1 MYRVMLYHYRDGF
14 ETDFPTEAS
23 RTLYDASNPSDTV
36 TLLTG
41 TGKNSITELPTF
53 DFTILPNH
61 PLYNEIV
68 KFKTW
73 VTVYRGPDQSDFD
86 IALNRYSTA
95 ISSSVGLHDACG
107 KLMQMLFKSGNVDLL
122 NRPQVSAEDLENAG
136 WSDPGE
142 GTATVFSTYYSLG
155 TDGVSFPANAIIH
168 LTPIKAD
175 GTILS
180 PSALDSYV
188 DYLAGHASSID
199 GLINADKRSNG
210 ILLCVHSV
218 TGSWQSAYSFADS
231 VDECLHELQ
240 AIYYLDDTSELP
252 SESGLRMIAQKIIPE
267 LLVVHNVLFHGR
279 VISDGLDFYGQK
291 TVSCEGA
298 LGCLLDS
305 VIDPLPAITE
315 TPKDHLQKIIAAHNT
330 LMRATPYPEP
340 YKCFTVGNV
349 TVNAANTNKKF
360 EKVEGYS
367 QTRSLI
373 DDHLIDYYKGYLFA
387 RYESGT
393 LYLDWLKNFNRENS
407 QPIKMAVNM
416 LDRTLEESADEYY
429 TVMLPVGSKNTTID
443 GKYLQDAAA
452 IKKYGRIFKA
462 ESFGDSKKKADL
474 LAKAQ
479 KEFNK
484 RGTNLPLS
492 VHIKAVDM
500 SLLGSDVDELLAG
513 DHLTNVEDRTG
524 ALFTDLTIAEHNYDI
539 FNPANDEF
547 VMENQE
553 AIDKR
558 NTSSSG
564 NGTISS
570 RAGRGSKDLFD
581 DTKNLYRH
589 YDNLTLDVKDTYTLT
604 ADTIHENSKYHQ
616 IITGVFET
624 LADESN
630 VRTETD
636 NIKTVKFK
644 NFYINNSYGKGD
656 YVRRGD
662 KTYMFTGQYEPGTG
676 WDQAVA
682 DGLVQET
689 DLGESVDIKSI
700 YGTHTHQD
708 ATGTTTVV
716 QDVTGIQMNKTKPEI
731 TDFSADT
738 EYKEGDYVR
747 YNDKIFRCLWDHKG
761 KFTGDHFAY
770 VAEKKDESDIFTYT
784 PVYKTDELG
793 NTVMNLI
800 TGEAEYQLVDGNLD
814 GVPISNPIKS
824 ITRRT
829 QTEFYDV
836 IGTTDTY
843 QSVTDT
849 FDPTKSYAVGKAVK
863 YNGKFYRFIA
873 AHPGTSQNPLPWD
886 WDHVEP
892 LTETTVVNGEQLYTL
907 TSVNGSTLFHNEK
920 EIDQIVGEIEIV
932 QTKDADGKVVGRDLV
947 IKNGGG
953 IRSRQDN
960 VEVGIFE
967 NGALNAGLMVNSLNS
982 KSTDIVAIA
991 FSSSKK
997 YAVGDYVTYNG
1008 KVYRCITAHEGS
1020 WNASHFTEASGKIA
1034 KLKADIVDLGDYAT
1048 VGTLNAR
1055 LVKADA
1061 IFSAEATH
1069 DDAYVNDL
1077 YGDSITLS
1085 GTGLLTCESVITG
1098 GLVLG
1103 ETDMEDAIVSIAED
1117 ANPPS
1122 GKIGFTYMTAG
1133 GTTGAVNFNIADTA
1147 KYKADIGIK
1156 SIGSWYWSND
1166 DRKYLSQIKPNA
1178 GSDMYAE
1185 LPTITLDSPL
1195 GTQSYANVFAYGPE
1209 DGGNKYAVSSAKAL
1223 YLKTV
1228 ASDNKC
1234 YLLNENADPKTGA
1247 SGNILAEV
1255 AIPTADPGRITSL
1268 TLRSDLTTAQAITYD
1283 TTEKEYTVRCQATGS
1298 NVSNSPYQAQ
1308 VAVSGSAAFNHG
1320 WNTLVANCSSTSYVS
1335 LGNSNSATGTPTKT
1349 TTAVTGYVWV
1359 KNASGNFEK
1368 RRSFSLSHSIGTVY
1382 HKSSSYSGSLSVKIY
1397 LGNGYVTKTS
1407 SALADS
1413 AWNNL
1418 K

>member
-1 MYRVMLYHYRDGF
+1 MYRVMLYHYRDDF
-14 ETDFPTEAS
+14 ETDFPTDAS

-73 VTVYRGPDQSDFD
+73 VTVYR
-86 IALNRYSTA
+86 NST
-95 ISSSVGLHDACG
+95 
-107 KLMQMLFKSGNVDLL
+107 
-122 NRPQVSAEDLENAG
+122 
-136 WSDPGE
+136 
-142 GTATVFSTYYSLG
+142 
-155 TDGVSFPANAIIH
+155 
-168 LTPIKAD
+168 
-175 GTILS
+175 
-180 PSALDSYV
+180 
-188 DYLAGHASSID
+188 
-199 GLINADKRSNG
+199 
-210 ILLCVHSV
+210 
-218 TGSWQSAYSFADS
+218 
-231 VDECLHELQ
+231 
-240 AIYYLDDTSELP
+240 
-252 SESGLRMIAQKIIPE
+252 
-267 LLVVHNVLFHGR
+267 VLFHGR

-315 TPKDHLQKIIAAHNT
+315 TPKAHLQKIIAAHNT
-330 LMRATPYPEP
+330 LMRTTPYPEP

-349 TVNAANTNKKF
+349 TVSVADTSKKF

-367 QTRSLI
+367 QARSLI
-373 DDHLIDYYKGYLFA
+373 DDHLLNDYKGYLA
-387 RYESGT
+387 VRYDGGT
-393 LYLDWLKNFNRENS
+393 MYLDWLKNFNRENS

-462 ESFGDSKKKADL
+462 ESFGDSKKKSDL

-500 SLLGSDVDELLAG
+500 SLLGGDVDELLAG

-558 NTSSSG
+558 NTSSG

-570 RAGRGSKDLFD
+570 RAGRGSRDLFD
-581 DTKNLYRH
+581 DTRSLYRH

-630 VRTETD
+630 VRSETD

-644 NFYINNSYGKGD
+644 IFYPSNTYGKDD

-662 KTYMFTGQYEPGTG
+662 KTYIFTGQYEPSLYDPETA
-676 WDQAVA
+676 WSQVVEK
-682 DGLVQET
+682 GLVQET

-716 QDVTGIQMNKTKPEI
+716 QDVTGIQVNKTKPEI
-731 TDFSADT
+731 TDFNVDT

-747 YNDKIFRCLWDHKG
+747 YNDKIFRCLWNHKG

-770 VAEKKDESDIFTYT
+770 VAEKEDESDIFTYT

-843 QSVTDT
+843 QSVTNT
-849 FDPTKSYAVGKAVK
+849 FDPTKSYAVGQAVK
-863 YNGKFYRFIA
+863 HDGKFYRFIV
-873 AHPGTSQNPLPWD
+873 AHPGTQQNPLPWD

-892 LTETTVVNGEQLYTL
+892 LTESTVVNGEQLYTL
-907 TSVNGSTLFHNEK
+907 TSVNGSTLFNNEK

-932 QTKDADGKVVGRDLV
+932 QTKDADGKVVSRDLV

-953 IRSRQDN
+953 IRSRQDD

-967 NGALNAGLMVNSLNS
+967 NGVLNAGLMVNSLNS

-991 FSSSKK
+991 FSSSKE
-997 YAVGDYVTYNG
+997 YAIGDYVTYNG
-1008 KVYRCITAHEGS
+1008 KVYRCTTAHKGS
-1020 WNASHFTEASGKIA
+1020 WNASHFAEASGKIA

-1085 GTGLLTCESVITG
+1085 GTGLLTCESIVTG

-1103 ETDMEDAIVSIAED
+1103 ETDMEDAIVTVAED
-1117 ANPPS
+1117 PKPPA
-1122 GKIGFTYMTAG
+1122 GKIGFTYTTAG
-1133 GTTGAVNFNIADTA
+1133 GTIGKVNFNIADTA
-1147 KYKADIGIK
+1147 KYKADVGIK
-1156 SIGSWYWSND
+1156 SIGSWYWSDD
-1166 DRKYLSQIKPNA
+1166 DRKYLSQVKPNA
-1178 GSDMYAE
+1178 GSDAYAE

-1209 DGGNKYAVSSAKAL
+1209 DDGNKYAVASAKTL
-1223 YLKTV
+1223 YLKTK
-1228 ASDNKC
+1228 ASAGKC
-1234 YLLNENADPKTGA
+1234 YLVNTNSDPVEGQN
-1247 SGNILAEV
+1247 GNILAEV
-1255 AIPTADPGRITSL
+1255 AIPTADPGEITGL
-1268 TLRSDLTTAQAITYD
+1268 TLRSDLTLAQAVTYD
-1283 TTEKEYTVRCQATGS
+1283 TTEKEYTVRCEATGN
-1298 NVSNSPYQAQ
+1298 NVSNSPYYSQIF
-1308 VAVSGSAAFNHG
+1308 VSGSAAFNHG
-1320 WNTLVANCSSTSYVS
+1320 WNTLVSNCSSSSYVS

>member
-1 MYRVMLYHYRDGF
+1 MYRVMLYHYRDNF
-14 ETDFPTEAS
+14 ETDFPTDAS

-73 VTVYRGPDQSDFD
+73 VTVYR
-86 IALNRYSTA
+86 NST
-95 ISSSVGLHDACG
+95 
-107 KLMQMLFKSGNVDLL
+107 
-122 NRPQVSAEDLENAG
+122 
-136 WSDPGE
+136 
-142 GTATVFSTYYSLG
+142 
-155 TDGVSFPANAIIH
+155 
-168 LTPIKAD
+168 
-175 GTILS
+175 
-180 PSALDSYV
+180 
-188 DYLAGHASSID
+188 
-199 GLINADKRSNG
+199 
-210 ILLCVHSV
+210 
-218 TGSWQSAYSFADS
+218 
-231 VDECLHELQ
+231 
-240 AIYYLDDTSELP
+240 
-252 SESGLRMIAQKIIPE
+252 
-267 LLVVHNVLFHGR
+267 VLFHGR

-349 TVNAANTNKKF
+349 TVSVADTSKKF

-367 QTRSLI
+367 QARSLI
-373 DDHLIDYYKGYLFA
+373 DDHLLNDYKGYLA
-387 RYESGT
+387 VRYDGGT
-393 LYLDWLKNFNRENS
+393 MYLDWLKNFNRENS

-429 TVMLPVGSKNTTID
+429 TVMVPVGSKNTTID

-589 YDNLTLDVKDTYTLT
+589 YDNLTLDVKDKYTLT

-644 NFYINNSYGKGD
+644 NFYPSHTYGKGD
-656 YVRRGD
+656 YIRRGD
-662 KTYMFTGQYEPGTG
+662 KTYVFVGQYEPSQYDPETA
-676 WDQAVA
+676 WTQIVSS
-682 DGLVQET
+682 GLVQET
-689 DLGESVDIKSI
+689 DLGESVDVKSI

-747 YNDKIFRCLWDHKG
+747 YNDKIFRCLLDHKG

-1008 KVYRCITAHEGS
+1008 KVYRCTTAHEGS

-1048 VGTLNAR
+1048 VGTLEAKM
-1055 LVKADA
+1055 VKVNHLFADEGDLESIYA
-1061 IFSAEATH
+1061 DVITANTLNM
-1069 DDAYVNDL
+1069 DDGTINCENL
-1077 YGDSITLS
+1077 YTS
-1085 GTGLLTCESVITG
+1085 GTGEISGATITAEG
-1098 GLVLG
+1098 SLFLG
-1103 ETDMEDAIVSIAED
+1103 ETDMADAIVSIAED

-1122 GKIGFTYMTAG
+1122 GKIGFTYTTAG
-1133 GTTGAVNFNIADTA
+1133 GTTGSVNFNIADTA

-1156 SIGSWYWSND
+1156 SIGSWYWSDD
-1166 DRKYLSQIKPNA
+1166 DRKYLSQVKPNA
-1178 GSDMYAE
+1178 GSDAYAE

-1209 DGGNKYAVSSAKAL
+1209 DGSNKYAVSSAKAL

-1228 ASDNKC
+1228 ASAGKC
-1234 YLLNENADPKTGA
+1234 YLVNANADPIEGQN
-1247 SGNILAEV
+1247 GNILAEV
-1255 AIPTADPGRITSL
+1255 AIPAGGQGKITGL
-1268 TLRSDLTTAQAITYD
+1268 TLRSDLTLDQAVTYD
-1283 TTEKEYTVRCQATGS
+1283 TTEKEYTVRCEATGS
-1298 NVSNSPYQAQ
+1298 NVSNSPYRNQIF
-1308 VAVSGSAAFNHG
+1308 VSGSAAYNHG
-1320 WNTLVANCSSTSYVS
+1320 ASEVKVVDDDSTK
-1335 LGNSNSATGTPTKT
+1335 PT
-1349 TTAVTGYVWV
+1349 TTIASSKTAQIKLTKNEAYGSGYNARYRNLTIAVTLSNGKRFVRTITQVSTGASTKQKLYEGY
-1359 KNASGNFEK
+1359 KDYSESASGIWK
-1368 RRSFSLSHSIGTVY
+1368 PRSTPLAAGLY
-1382 HKSSSYSGSLSVKIY
+1382 A
-1397 LGNGYVTKTS
+1397 TS
-1407 SALADS
+1407 NA
-1413 AWNNL
+1413 